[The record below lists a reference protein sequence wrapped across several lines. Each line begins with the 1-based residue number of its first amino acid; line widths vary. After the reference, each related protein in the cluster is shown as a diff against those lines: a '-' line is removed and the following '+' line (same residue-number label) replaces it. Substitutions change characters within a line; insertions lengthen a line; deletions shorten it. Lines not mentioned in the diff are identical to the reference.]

1 MGPTPNTSGNMVL
14 TYSYYPQSIV
24 TAGTT
29 WLGQNFESVLFN
41 ATMVEAIRFMKGEPD
56 LVALYANEYKQSL
69 ILLKNLTDGKFNQ
82 DAYRGV
88 QPRTQVI

>member
-1 MGPTPNTSGNMVL
+1 
-14 TYSYYPQSIV
+14 V